1 MRSGD
6 SDEGAHS
13 DSLVGPADAEAVLP
27 ADRSLSALQADTAS
41 APRNAIRAAMLKVVY
56 LMEPDM
62 EGDRFRAMVQ
72 YLADQDYTAA
82 ELAFAA
88 DRLTRDE
95 ELDEKL
101 RYGGRITPADFERII
116 AGHRRLRSR
125 IKKPMYR
132 GQAEEAIELEPDL
145 TWEDFDRQDRPHDDR
160 DSFVV
165 TDEAL
170 GRIFD
175 MARTRKGQ

>member
-1 MRSGD
+1 MQ
-6 SDEGAHS
+6 E
-13 DSLVGPADAEAVLP
+13 PADAEEVLP
-27 ADRSLSALQADTAS
+27 ADCSLSALQADTAS

-88 DRLTRDE
+88 GRLPRDP
-95 ELDEKL
+95 ELDEKI
-101 RYGGRITPADFERII
+101 RYGGRVTPADFERVIS
-116 AGHRRLRSR
+116 GNRRLRSR
-125 IKKPMYR
+125 IKKPMFR
-132 GQAEEAIELEPDL
+132 GQAEEAIELEPEL
-145 TWEDFDRQDRPHDDR
+145 TWGDFERQSRPHDDEDR
-160 DSFVV
+160 WVV

-175 MARTRKGQ
+175 MTRSRKGT